1 MSVLPGG
8 VGGMTATALSE
19 LAGPDPRRWKAL
31 AVLGLIQFMLILDV
45 TVVNVALPHIKTDLG
60 FSETGLAWVVD
71 GYIVAAG
78 ALLLL
83 GGRLAD
89 IYGRL
94 KVFLAGVALF
104 AAASLS
110 CGLAQND
117 TILVISRFA
126 QGIGEALAAPAA
138 LGLIALMFMDP
149 KERIKALGVWGGLAG
164 LGGTSG
170 TVISGLIVNSV
181 SWRWIFLINLPVA
194 LFALLAVPRLTSE
207 SRMVRTHTGVDVWGA
222 VTITGGLVAVV
233 NGFLAAARGHNTWGS
248 PAVWMSLVAGGAL
261 LVAFVYWESQ
271 ATDPL
276 IPLRFFGNRTRV
288 VTNGV
293 TLFFASAFFT
303 YFFLLTLFMQQILGY
318 SALRGGVVYVPFG
331 IAIGAGIGLGTGL
344 MPKVGVKALMT
355 TGFLIAAVGL
365 FVTSGIE
372 VGSAYWSDIFPG
384 MVILGF
390 GSGLCFPAFGNASLH
405 EVTHQDA
412 GLASGVQ
419 NAMQQIAGAVGLAV
433 LVSLAYRHAAGL
445 ISAGTDPRTAT
456 VKGYVLSYR
465 VGAVLLAVGAVAVAL
480 FLEHVDPVPRQAD
493 AEVDVV
499 PESAPA

>member
-1 MSVLPGG
+1 LSVLGGG
-8 VGGMTATALSE
+8 VFCMTTTTATA
-19 LAGPDPRRWKAL
+19 DPRRWKAL

-71 GYIVAAG
+71 GYVVAAG
-78 ALLLL
+78 GLLLL

-89 IYGRL
+89 IFGRL

-117 TILVISRFA
+117 TVLVISRFA

-149 KERIKALGVWGGLAG
+149 KERIKALGIWGGLAG

-194 LFALLAVPRLTSE
+194 LFALIVVPRLTSE

-248 PAVWMSLVAGGAL
+248 PAVWLSLLGGGAL
-261 LVAFVYWESQ
+261 LVAFGIWESR
-271 ATDPL
+271 AKDPL
-276 IPLRFFGNRTRV
+276 VPLRFFANRTRV

-293 TLFFASAFFT
+293 TFFFASAFFV

-331 IAIGAGIGLGTGL
+331 LAIGAGIGLGTGL

-355 TGFLIAAVGL
+355 TGFLICAIGMYL
-365 FVTSGIE
+365 TSGIE
-372 VGSAYWSDIFPG
+372 VGSTYWSDIFPG

-445 ISAGTDPRTAT
+445 IGAGTDPRTAT

-465 VGAVLLAVGAVAVAL
+465 VSAVLLAVGAVAVAL
-480 FLEHVDPVPRQAD
+480 FLEHVDPVPRQAE
-493 AEVDVV
+493 AETDVLTE
-499 PESAPA
+499 PAPA

>member
-1 MSVLPGG
+1 MPRGG
-8 VGGMTATALSE
+8 VGGMTATTPTE
-19 LAGPDPRRWKAL
+19 LTAPDSRRWKAL

-71 GYIVAAG
+71 GYVLAAG
-78 ALLLL
+78 GLLLL

-117 TILVISRFA
+117 TVLVISRFA

-149 KERIKALGVWGGLAG
+149 KERIKALGIWGGLAG

-170 TVISGLIVNSV
+170 TVISGLIVSSV

-194 LFALLAVPRLTSE
+194 LFALLVVPRLTSE
-207 SRMVRTHTGVDVWGA
+207 SRMVRTHGGVDVWGA
-222 VTITGGLVAVV
+222 VAITGGLVALV
-233 NGFLAAARGHNTWGS
+233 NGFLAAARGDNTWGS
-248 PAVWMSLVAGGAL
+248 PSVWMSLVAGGAL
-261 LVAFVYWESQ
+261 LVAFVYWEGR
-271 ATDPL
+271 AEDPL
-276 IPLRFFGNRTRV
+276 VPLRFFGNRTRV

-293 TLFFASAFFT
+293 SLFFASAFFT

-318 SALRGGVVYVPFG
+318 SALRGGLVYVPFG

-355 TGFLIAAVGL
+355 TGFLIGAVGL

-372 VGSAYWSDIFPG
+372 VGSTYWSDIFPG

-433 LVSLAYRHAAGL
+433 LVALAYRHAAGL
-445 ISAGTDPRTAT
+445 IAAGTDPRIAT
-456 VKGYVLSYR
+456 VQGYVLSYR
-465 VGAVLLAVGAVAVAL
+465 VGAVLLAVGALAVAL
-480 FLEHVDPVPRQAD
+480 LLEHVDPVPRQAE
-493 AEVDVV
+493 AEIDVV
-499 PESAPA
+499 PEPAPA